1 MIVVDT
7 SVWIDFLA
15 GKQTPNCLLLKS
27 AINKSEDLCVCGVVI
42 TEVLQG
48 IRQDKDFEKV
58 FQILNDLIYLSEQ
71 KTTHIL
77 AAKIYRSLRKN
88 GKTIRKPIDCI
99 IAATCI
105 ENSAFILHNDR
116 DFEFISEYFPLQKY
130 EDL

>member
-1 MIVVDT
+1 MIIIDT

-15 GKQTPNCLLLKS
+15 GKQTPNCQLLKS
-27 AINKSEDLCVCGVVI
+27 AIEKSEDICVSGVII

-48 IRQDKDFEKV
+48 IRHDKDFEKV
-58 FQILNDLIYLSEQ
+58 YQILNDLIYLSEQ

-77 AAKIYRSLRKN
+77 AAKIYRLLRKK

-116 DFEFISEYFPLQKY
+116 DFDYIIEYFPLQKY
-130 EDL
+130 KDL